1 MIIHLYSGFTK
12 RINSTK
18 LPTGTPLV
26 LTGTLKEPCSIESPV
41 IPFEFSG
48 PTTPATYT
56 YAYILEF
63 NRYYFIDNW
72 TWNNG
77 LWEASFREDYLASWK
92 TSIGNTN
99 AYIDRCS
106 NTFDGDI
113 VDTTY
118 PTTTNYN
125 ISKIALDIPWNLT
138 GCFIL
143 GIIDSENSANS
154 QLGGAVTYYVL
165 TTAECKALM
174 HYLLSTDFLDDIGF
188 PSVQSITQQMSQ
200 EMAKAFINP
209 LSYIT
214 SCMWFPLPATT
225 FSDQVTAS
233 QISVGYWKISTNIVT
248 GRLVNVWQTVT
259 AYQGTLPDHP
269 QAATRG
275 AYLNYAPYTR
285 INLFVPPFGIIPF
298 DTSFRRRGNLV
309 TAYIAVDPITGQGN
323 LLVTCDQSSSVD
335 NYDNSPIVT
344 EATAMIGV
352 PIQLAQIN
360 TDIFHAGVE
369 TIQAGISGASAI
381 ASAFTLN
388 ASGVASGISSTVSH
402 IANAIDC
409 MSPQVRTHG
418 TDGSRI
424 YCDISAR
431 IIMETIPLVDEDNAE
446 IGRPLRKI
454 RQISTI
460 PGYIKCSEVT
470 VDYACFATEKEAILN
485 FLMSGFFY
493 E

>member
-1 MIIHLYSGFTK
+1 
-12 RINSTK
+12 
-18 LPTGTPLV
+18 
-26 LTGTLKEPCSIESPV
+26 
-41 IPFEFSG
+41 
-48 PTTPATYT
+48 
-56 YAYILEF
+56 
-63 NRYYFIDNW
+63 
-72 TWNNG
+72 
-77 LWEASFREDYLASWK
+77 
-92 TSIGNTN
+92 
-99 AYIDRCS
+99 
-106 NTFDGDI
+106 
-113 VDTTY
+113 
-118 PTTTNYN
+118 
-125 ISKIALDIPWNLT
+125 
-138 GCFIL
+138 
-143 GIIDSENSANS
+143 
-154 QLGGAVTYYVL
+154 
-165 TTAECKALM
+165 
-174 HYLLSTDFLDDIGF
+174 
-188 PSVQSITQQMSQ
+188 
-200 EMAKAFINP
+200 
-209 LSYIT
+209 
-214 SCMWFPLPATT
+214 MWFPLPATT

-233 QISVGYWKISTNIVT
+233 QISVGYWKINTNIVT

-388 ASGVASGISSTVSH
+388 AAGVASGISSTVSH

-454 RQISTI
+454 CKISTI

-470 VDYACFATEKEAILN
+470 VDYACFASEKEAILD

>member
-1 MIIHLYSGFTK
+1 MELKFYSGFKK
-12 RINSTK
+12 RVNSTK
-18 LPTGTPLV
+18 QPQTATTT
-26 LTGTLKEPCSIESPV
+26 LTGELKESCSIESPV
-41 IPFEFSG
+41 ISIESSTNPSS
-48 PTTPATYT
+48 YV
-56 YAYILEF
+56 YAYIPEF
-63 NRYYFIDNW
+63 GRYYFVDDWIFNL
-72 TWNNG
+72 G
-77 LWEASFREDYLASWK
+77 LWECHLREDYLASFK
-92 TSIGNTN
+92 TEIGNTS

-188 PSVQSITQQMSQ
+188 PSVQTITQGLSQ

-233 QISVGYWKISTNIVT
+233 QISVGYWKINTNIVT

-335 NYDNSPIVT
+335 NYDNSPVVT

-360 TDIFHAGVE
+360 TDVFHAGVE

-388 ASGVASGISSTVSH
+388 ASGVASGLSSTVSH

-409 MSPQVRTHG
+409 MAPQVRTHG

-424 YCDISAR
+424 YCDIQAR

-446 IGRPLRKI
+446 IGKPLRKI
-454 RQISTI
+454 RTINTI
-460 PGYIKCSEVT
+460 PGFIKCSEVT

-485 FLMSGFFY
+485 FLMAGFFY

>member
-1 MIIHLYSGFTK
+1 MQVNLYSGFSK

-18 LPTGTPLV
+18 LPTGTPTV
-26 LTGTLKEPCSIESPV
+26 KNGTLRSLCSVTNPEIE
-41 IPFEFSG
+41 FKTMG
-48 PTTPATYT
+48 TTCPANFC
-56 YAYILEF
+56 YAYIPSF
-63 NRYYFIDNW
+63 NRYYFISDW
-72 TWNNG
+72 QADG
-77 LWEASFREDYLASWK
+77 ALWVCKMKEDCLASWK
-92 TSIGNTN
+92 TNIGNTD

-113 VDTTY
+113 IDTTY

-125 ISKIALDIPWNLT
+125 VTKITLDTPWNLN

-165 TTAECKALM
+165 TPEECKALM
-174 HYLLSTDFLDDIGF
+174 HYLLSTDFLDDAGF
-188 PSVQSITQQMSQ
+188 PSVQSITQGMSQ

-214 SCMWFPLPATT
+214 SCMWFPLPSTT
-225 FSDQVTAS
+225 FTDQLTS
-233 QISVGYWKISTNIVT
+233 TQISVGYWKINTNIVT
-248 GRLVNVWQTVT
+248 GRLVTVWQNVT
-259 AYQGTLPDHP
+259 AYQATLTEHP
-269 QAATRG
+269 QASTRG
-275 AYLNYAPYTR
+275 VYLNYAPYTR

-323 LLVTCDQSSSVD
+323 LLVTCDQNSSES

-381 ASAFTLN
+381 ASAFSLN
-388 ASGVASGISSTVSH
+388 ASGVASGVSATVSH

-409 MSPQVRTHG
+409 MSPQVRTNG

-424 YCDISAR
+424 YCSMSAR

-454 RQISTI
+454 RKINTI

-470 VDYACFATEKEAILN
+470 VDYACYDNEKEEIHN
-485 FLMSGFFY
+485 FLMTGFFY